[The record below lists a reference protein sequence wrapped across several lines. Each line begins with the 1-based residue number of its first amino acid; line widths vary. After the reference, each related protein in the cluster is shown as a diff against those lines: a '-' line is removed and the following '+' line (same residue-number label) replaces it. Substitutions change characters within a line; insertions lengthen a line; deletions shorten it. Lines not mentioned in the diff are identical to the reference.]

1 MDWFLYDGDLRYET
15 VKTSR
20 SVILSSK
27 TTKVRRPLIWVL
39 DNSNFLFFYH
49 MLLFRFR
56 HNGSTTISWQN
67 TDNWRMTH

>member
-1 MDWFLYDGDLRYET
+1 MKQLKHLDLSYCQVKLRKYEDPICKQRQ
-15 VKTSR
+15 VKALT
-20 SVILSSK
+20 
-27 TTKVRRPLIWVL
+27 WVL

-49 MLLFRFR
+49 LLLFRFR